1 MIGEVYNKD
10 KQISLYKP
18 SKEICNFTSL
28 VKKDFAQ
35 GVEILT
41 KPWVELNDMSVIDR
55 RDRDQRTFNAFVD
68 ENIEDPDEAWKWRGT
83 RSKARNKAIQMHA
96 QLTSGY
102 VIPMY
107 VAQNE
112 DDEEDRVFS
121 DLMRD
126 LAEWTVENTNY
137 RSSYLM
143 TVMGMLVN
151 PVTYMGAE
159 YKEVYQTIRE
169 KLEEGYTKKEIIDDE
184 LSGFDAPVYSSD
196 QILITNAFEQNIQ
209 RQRVVIKR
217 RYIEYSEAEALY
229 GERDNWKYV
238 QPGMKSIYSE
248 DDGQFYDIK
257 DDDHPNL
264 VEEAIYLNRREDVE
278 IPFVGGIYM
287 GNDDLE
293 SNPIKHRTNRN
304 APKYNVVPFGY
315 QRINEHFFFY
325 KSLMNAQY
333 YDNALLD
340 AQYEMGMNRI
350 FLDTNMPVAISGN
363 ANIDTG
369 VIFPGSMTAFED
381 KDVRVTPILP
391 QANING
397 IVAGMSAVERSMD
410 ESSISDASGGQLPDR
425 EQKAT
430 TINVAER
437 NARIMLQGVGK
448 TLAESVVQFGD
459 LMADC
464 IINHMTIPQ
473 IVELGSG
480 NTKIK
485 YKTFVLNNKNV
496 GDKKVSKTIKFDES
510 LLGREMTDKQKTN
523 EEMKML
529 ESIGYPKEKKS
540 LIRVNPEMFARFKYL
555 SKVVPETMFP
565 RNEEYMQAL
574 MSQMYTQ
581 FRQDPLIKADSLVR
595 KTLYWFFR
603 GDAEDMMVDTT
614 QMPQMPQMPENL
626 LGPEENKE
634 KTNVSADIIKK
645 TALAGGQGRTL

>member
-1 MIGEVYNKD
+1 
-10 KQISLYKP
+10 
-18 SKEICNFTSL
+18 
-28 VKKDFAQ
+28 
-35 GVEILT
+35 
-41 KPWVELNDMSVIDR
+41 
-55 RDRDQRTFNAFVD
+55 
-68 ENIEDPDEAWKWRGT
+68 
-83 RSKARNKAIQMHA
+83 
-96 QLTSGY
+96 
-102 VIPMY
+102 
-107 VAQNE
+107 
-112 DDEEDRVFS
+112 
-121 DLMRD
+121 
-126 LAEWTVENTNY
+126 
-137 RSSYLM
+137 
-143 TVMGMLVN
+143 
-151 PVTYMGAE
+151 
-159 YKEVYQTIRE
+159 
-169 KLEEGYTKKEIIDDE
+169 
-184 LSGFDAPVYSSD
+184 
-196 QILITNAFEQNIQ
+196 
-209 RQRVVIKR
+209 
-217 RYIEYSEAEALY
+217 
-229 GERDNWKYV
+229 
-238 QPGMKSIYSE
+238 
-248 DDGQFYDIK
+248 
-257 DDDHPNL
+257 
-264 VEEAIYLNRREDVE
+264 
-278 IPFVGGIYM
+278 
-287 GNDDLE
+287 
-293 SNPIKHRTNRN
+293 
-304 APKYNVVPFGY
+304 
-315 QRINEHFFFY
+315 
-325 KSLMNAQY
+325 
-333 YDNALLD
+333 
-340 AQYEMGMNRI
+340 
-350 FLDTNMPVAISGN
+350 
-363 ANIDTG
+363 
-369 VIFPGSMTAFED
+369 
-381 KDVRVTPILP
+381 
-391 QANING
+391 
-397 IVAGMSAVERSMD
+397 MSAVERSMD